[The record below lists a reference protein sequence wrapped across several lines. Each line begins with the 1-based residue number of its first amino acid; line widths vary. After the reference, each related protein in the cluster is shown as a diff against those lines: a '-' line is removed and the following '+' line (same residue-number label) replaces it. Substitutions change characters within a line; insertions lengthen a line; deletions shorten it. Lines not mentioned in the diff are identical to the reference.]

1 MARRRIGGAA
11 AALLGLA
18 MAAGAAGGSE
28 APGDA
33 ERARRID
40 EVRTAELA
48 FAATVRD
55 DRPEAFAAMLDDDAV
70 FAGDGGALRGRA
82 AIVEAWA
89 GFFAEDRP
97 EFAWHPELVELS
109 GDGELGFT
117 RGPWTLR
124 GTRPD
129 GTAVERSGLF
139 NSVWRRQPDGSWRIV
154 FDAGCSPCPAC
165 AEAPAAP

>member
-1 MARRRIGGAA
+1 MERRRIPGMTT
-11 AALLGLA
+11 ALLGVTLA
-18 MAAGAAGGSE
+18 LVPAAKAAGGPDE
-28 APGDA
+28 A
-33 ERARRID
+33 ERARRI
-40 EVRTAELA
+40 EAVRATELA

-55 DRPEAFAAMLDDDAV
+55 DRPDAFAAMLDDDAV
-70 FAGDGGALRGRA
+70 FAGNDGALRGRA

-89 GFFAEDRP
+89 GFFAEGRP
-97 EFAWHPELVELS
+97 EFEWHPEMVELS

-124 GTRPD
+124 ATRED

-139 NSVWRRQPDGSWRIV
+139 NSVWSRQPDGSWRIV

-165 AEAPAAP
+165 PGT